1 MSVNLTYNFNNPAQ
15 TSNLNKCY
23 NFIKGS
29 LPSKTKVFSVA
40 VLGVFMHDNA
50 AQLSSFL
57 EECTTNGIIP
67 TAQKCLYLAPEKAL
81 PHLKLA
87 VKTANRLVSK
97 VHSLNGGDP
106 ILTGMIIM
114 AIALASLSMILA
126 VGACVFKG
134 HKVPKKA
141 EDLDRMTHTA
151 REYFNKN
158 GVGDAWKSLDI
169 DGEVD
174 MIRGWVENKSDK
186 QLPKG
191 YKVSKAAQLKL
202 HNNHKNLFDVLV
214 ARNGKSSF
222 PNVSVLVG

>member
-1 MSVNLTYNFNNPAQ
+1 MAVNLTYNFNNPVQ
-15 TSNLNKCY
+15 PSNFNNCY

-57 EECTTNGIIP
+57 EGCTTNGIIP

-81 PHLKLA
+81 PYLKLA
-87 VKTANRLVSK
+87 VKTASRLVSK

-106 ILTGMIIM
+106 IATGMAIM
-114 AIALASLSMILA
+114 ITALVSLLMI
-126 VGACVFKG
+126 VCVFKG

-141 EDLDRMTHTA
+141 EDLGKMTRTA

-174 MIRGWVENKSDK
+174 MIRGWVNNKSDK